1 MKSNKLFWLLT
12 LFISIMLVLAACS
25 GDDND
30 TEPEQDDEEEETPV
44 ETEEEETEEGATETT
59 DEDHVIIAT
68 NSDIVDLDPHGSND
82 VPSSNVRRN
91 IYDTLVHQTPDLE
104 LVPGLATEWEQV
116 DDTTIK
122 FTLRDD
128 VVFHDGSQFNAE
140 VVKVNIERIL
150 DPIIAAER
158 AFLFEMITD
167 VNVLSDYEVEIT
179 TEYPFAPLLAHLAH
193 DAGGMLSP
201 DVIAEDYEN
210 AFSAAG
216 TTREELEALA
226 EEDEEAYEEL
236 LTEVQE
242 HIGQHATQN
251 PIGTGPFMLDE
262 RIPGEQVTIARFDDH
277 WGDKALADKITF
289 KVVSER
295 STRIAELEAGT
306 SHIIDNIGPDNVQI
320 LEANDNVTV
329 HYQDSVSL
337 NYIGFNGQ
345 KEPFD
350 DPLVRQAISWAIDGD
365 VIVEGILSGYGLA
378 ATGPLAPDV
387 FGYDPNVEGIGYD
400 LDKAKEL
407 LAEAGYADG
416 FSTTIWTN
424 DNADRVYIAE
434 YVQQALRELNID
446 VEIEELEWGTYLDL
460 TANGE
465 HDMFILGWSTVT
477 ADADYGLY
485 ALFHS
490 DSYGSTGN
498 RSFISDPELDEML
511 DAGRREI
518 DLDKRLEYY
527 SRAQEILA
535 ELAPV
540 VYVNHSQY
548 LNAYSN
554 EVSGFDVDPLGI
566 FQLRNATTK

>member
-44 ETEEEETEEGATETT
+44 ETEEEETEEGATETS

-242 HIGQHATQN
+242 QIGQHATQN

-320 LEANDNVTV
+320 LEANDDVAV
-329 HYQDSVSL
+329 H
-337 NYIGFNGQ
+337 
-345 KEPFD
+345 
-350 DPLVRQAISWAIDGD
+350 
-365 VIVEGILSGYGLA
+365 
-378 ATGPLAPDV
+378 
-387 FGYDPNVEGIGYD
+387 
-400 LDKAKEL
+400 
-407 LAEAGYADG
+407 
-416 FSTTIWTN
+416 
-424 DNADRVYIAE
+424 
-434 YVQQALRELNID
+434 
-446 VEIEELEWGTYLDL
+446 
-460 TANGE
+460 
-465 HDMFILGWSTVT
+465 
-477 ADADYGLY
+477 
-485 ALFHS
+485 
-490 DSYGSTGN
+490 
-498 RSFISDPELDEML
+498 
-511 DAGRREI
+511 
-518 DLDKRLEYY
+518 
-527 SRAQEILA
+527 
-535 ELAPV
+535 
-540 VYVNHSQY
+540 
-548 LNAYSN
+548 
-554 EVSGFDVDPLGI
+554 
-566 FQLRNATTK
+566 